1 MSETGSERRMIRPS
15 FVEEALDALRRKGLS
30 TAPVLAAAGLP
41 EKVDEPVSA
50 EAYGR
55 MWLAI
60 AAAVDDEYLGLGGQ
74 PMRHGAFV
82 MLCHAILHTGTL
94 EQALKRALR
103 FLAVLIDDPRGELI
117 VSDRLAEVVLHDA
130 GPARTAFAYRTF
142 WIILHGIMCWLVGR
156 RIPLRLVDFRC
167 AEPAGVADYRL
178 FFGAPV
184 RFDRPESRI
193 AFDVRYLALP
203 IDRSEKALKQ
213 FLRAAPA
220 NLLVRYRYDAGLV
233 ATIRARLR
241 ALPPATWPDFET
253 TARSLRLSPST
264 LRHRLHQEGQSWNAI
279 RDEIRRDLAIA
290 ALARGD
296 RGVAE
301 IAGELGYAEP
311 SAFHRAFRKWTTK
324 TPGSHRR
331 ELADRAAAPLAPAAP
346 ARPHANPAD
355 TAREPPET
363 AEEPARTADERP

>member
-1 MSETGSERRMIRPS
+1 MSDNASERRMIRPS
-15 FVEEALDALRRKGLS
+15 FVEEALDALRRKGLP

-41 EKVDEPVSA
+41 ERVDEPVSA

-94 EQALKRALR
+94 EQALRRALR

-117 VSDRLAEVVLHDA
+117 VTDRMAEVVLHDSGA
-130 GPARTAFAYRTF
+130 ARSAFAYRTF
-142 WIILHGIMCWLVGR
+142 WIILHGIVCWLVGR

-167 AEPAGVADYRL
+167 TEPAGVADYRL

-193 AFDVRYLALP
+193 AFDARFLALP

-241 ALPPATWPDFET
+241 AQSPAAWPDFET

-264 LRHRLHQEGQSWNAI
+264 LRHRLYQEGQSWNGI
-279 RDEIRRDLAIA
+279 CDEIRRDLAIA
-290 ALARGD
+290 ALTHGD

-301 IAGELGYAEP
+301 IAGDLGYAEP
-311 SAFHRAFRKWTTK
+311 SAFYRAFRKWTSRS
-324 TPGSHRR
+324 PGAYRR
-331 ELADRAAAPLAPAAP
+331 ELAERRGGRPPAPSSDRPAETG
-346 ARPHANPAD
+346 R
-355 TAREPPET
+355 ET
-363 AEEPARTADERP
+363 ADPTSRRPTPPSE